1 MGVNFI
7 LYLTN
12 IWINSYIIEEKIQMG
27 LHEKLNKCLS
37 DRDVKSYLDLLH
49 DDFTVVFHKSGNSF
63 NKKEWS
69 SMVTGMMENDKFV
82 QESSRLVYE
91 NDEILVDH
99 SFMSYPDGTRE
110 AVMLVAKLK
119 DNKILHIETG
129 ATSLD

>member
-1 MGVNFI
+1 
-7 LYLTN
+7 
-12 IWINSYIIEEKIQMG
+12 MG

-99 SFMSYPDGTRE
+99 SFMSYPDNSRE
-110 AVMLVAKLK
+110 AVMLVAMIK
-119 DNKILHIETG
+119 DGKIIKMETE
-129 ATSLD
+129 ATLLD